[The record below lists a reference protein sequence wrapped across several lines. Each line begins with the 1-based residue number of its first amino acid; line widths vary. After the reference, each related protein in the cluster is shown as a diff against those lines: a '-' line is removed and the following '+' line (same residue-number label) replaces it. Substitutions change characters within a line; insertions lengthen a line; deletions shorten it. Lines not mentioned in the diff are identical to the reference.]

1 MSSSTFV
8 VTNETILQTRLDA
21 RFLELKANALEDF
34 IVFNHMASCA
44 YAIRPDM
51 IAVPFDIL
59 HMIIPLA
66 ALVSIPQ
73 YARRTKQWPL
83 KACVS
88 EGLVIAVF
96 LAGEGFMEN
105 TAGFGIKTDYASI
118 DTTDL
123 LWFELTS
130 RTFHRYEA
138 YYINRSVDNPGLERI
153 DDKYLILGETPI
165 RQLFKLHS

>member
-1 MSSSTFV
+1 MNLSEI
-8 VTNETILQTRLDA
+8 TNETILQTRLDA
-21 RFLELKANALEDF
+21 RFLELKADMLEDF
-34 IVFNHMASCA
+34 IVFNHMASSA

-51 IAVPFDIL
+51 VAVPFDIL

-66 ALVSIPQ
+66 ALVSIPSHS
-73 YARRTKQWPL
+73 RRIKQWPL
-83 KACVS
+83 QSCVN

-105 TAGFGIKTDYASI
+105 TASFGVKTDYTSV
-118 DTTDL
+118 DSTDL

-138 YYINRSVDNPGLERI
+138 YYINRSEDKPGLERI
-153 DDKYLILGETPI
+153 DDKYLVLGETPI